1 MRITEKNNIAYT
13 MKRHIPNAITC
24 CNLLCGCL
32 AVWLA
37 TQGAFVHAFLFMLG
51 GVVFD
56 FFDGMVARRL
66 GVSGPMGIQMD
77 SLADD
82 ITFGLAP
89 AMMLFCYLRP
99 LLGWWSLLALLMAA
113 FSAVRLAKFNID
125 ERQKTSFIGLPTPAN
140 ALFWGGITSMPLAMT
155 APVSVG
161 ATTIDL
167 IPCLLLGLSLASCY
181 LLVSE
186 LPMLSFKFHDLS
198 WSANRPRYLFL
209 TGCLVIIGFCVF
221 RAIDYERPVFVLFSA
236 TGCILWYVLFN
247 LTKLCFDRSKS
258 VA

>member
-1 MRITEKNNIAYT
+1 

-24 CNLLCGCL
+24 CNLLSGCL
-32 AVWLA
+32 SVWLA
-37 TQGAFVHAFLFMLG
+37 TQGAFVPAFLVMLA

-56 FFDGMVARRL
+56 FFDGMMARRL

-99 LLGWWSLLALLMAA
+99 LIGWWSLLAFLMAA

-125 ERQKTSFIGLPTPAN
+125 ERQTTSFIGLPTPAN
-140 ALFWGGITSMPLAMT
+140 ALFWGGITTMPLAMT
-155 APVSVG
+155 APVTIG
-161 ATTIDL
+161 TTTIDL
-167 IPCLLLGLSLASCY
+167 IPWLLLCLSLVSCY
-181 LLVSE
+181 LLVCE
-186 LPMLSFKFHDLS
+186 LPMLSLKFHNLS
-198 WSANRPRYLFL
+198 WRENHTRYLFL
-209 TGCLVIIGFCVF
+209 IGCLIIIGFCVF
-221 RAIDYERPVFVLFSA
+221 RAIGYARPVFVLFSG

-247 LTKLCFDRSKS
+247 LILLCFDRSKS
-258 VA
+258 AA